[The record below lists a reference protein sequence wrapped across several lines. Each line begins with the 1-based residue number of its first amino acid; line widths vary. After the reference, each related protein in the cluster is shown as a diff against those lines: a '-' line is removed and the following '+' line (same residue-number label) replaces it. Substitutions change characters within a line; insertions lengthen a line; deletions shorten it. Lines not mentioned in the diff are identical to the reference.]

1 MGAETGRD
9 GAGRVFDLTGRV
21 AVVTG
26 GNRGIGLGY
35 AAGLVKAGAA
45 VVVWGRNAEKNRVA
59 VQQLVDLGGGP
70 AHAVECDVGDPEQ
83 IRAAMAT
90 TLAGCGR
97 VDSFFANAGGEL
109 ARPFLEWTLDEW
121 ERVLRIDLTSVFLCF
136 QEAARHMVSR
146 GGGGKLVV
154 TTSVGT
160 VFGMPTRPA
169 YSAAKAGCEAL
180 MRSLAVELAHH
191 DIQVNAVQPGW
202 VETPFVAPYKQD
214 DASNRAIEQRTPAR
228 RWGQP
233 RDLEGIA
240 VYLTSDA
247 SRFHTGDTI
256 RIDGGYAVM

>member
-1 MGAETGRD
+1 MGAETGQGESDR
-9 GAGRVFDLTGRV
+9 AFDLTGRV

-35 AAGLVKAGAA
+35 GAGLARAGAT
-45 VVVWGRNAEKNRVA
+45 VVVWGRSAEKNRAA
-59 VQQLVDLGGGP
+59 VQQLGDLGGGP

-83 IRAAMAT
+83 IRPAMAA
-90 TLAGCGR
+90 TLASCGR

-109 ARPFLEWTLDEW
+109 AHPFLDWTLDEW

-146 GGGGKLVV
+146 AGGGKLVV

-160 VFGMPTRPA
+160 IFGMPGRPA

-180 MRSLAVELAHH
+180 VRSLAVELARH

-202 VETPFVAPYKQD
+202 VETPFVASFKQD
-214 DASNRAIEQRTPAR
+214 EASDRSIEQRTPAR

-240 VYLTSDA
+240 VYLASDA

-256 RIDGGYAVM
+256 RIDGGYSVT